1 MSTLPVPTGRQLIK
15 ALHSFGFEVIRVK
28 GSHHFLRHPDGR
40 CTTFLCTAQERGCR
54 TLDGLGMLVRQGAA
68 SFRLWTGVEPDLK
81 VMFAALK

>member
-1 MSTLPVPTGRQLIK
+1 MAGARP
-15 ALHSFGFEVIRVK
+15 
-28 GSHHFLRHPDGR
+28 
-40 CTTFLCTAQERGCR
+40 FLCTAQERGCR